1 MDAIDLGLVA
11 IVIVELLEVDLL
23 TILPLAVHLE
33 GTVADRG
40 EVERLG
46 IGLCA
51 LGNRGQ
57 SRVRGDE
64 GEVGVSGRQLN
75 DEGLI
80 VGASNT
86 AELGSVT
93 GK

>member
-1 MDAIDLGLVA
+1 MDGVDLGLVA
-11 IVIVELLEVDLL
+11 IIIVELLEVDLL
-23 TILPLAVHLE
+23 TILPLTVHHE
-33 GTVADRG
+33 RAVADRG
-40 EVERLG
+40 KIEALD
-46 IGLCA
+46 IGLGA